1 MHKMKKKFG
10 YKETLFDLIL
20 SKFIDLIQFFLLLKN
35 NSKFSNQFKQQLNL
49 KSYLLFEEKKIFFK
63 TGHNRLN
70 WRVKSFYKEEPLMID
85 WLKEFNNKDIFLDI
99 GANVGTY
106 TIPAIS
112 KGAFAYAV
120 ELDLINSSVLFENL
134 YLNNFLKKCL
144 ILPFGVGKKNSIE
157 NIFYRDFSVGD
168 SFQSVTNEQKI
179 PTILKNK
186 FSSKQIIFSLDSIF
200 EIFNLKKPNK
210 IKIDVDGNEMI
221 VFEGGKK
228 IIKNAKEIYLE
239 NNGTKNDKKIFNFLL
254 KNGFKIYEQLKAKN
268 SVESV
273 NTINFLFKK

>member
-49 KSYLLFEEKKIFFK
+49 QSYLLFEENKIFFK

>member
-49 KSYLLFEEKKIFFK
+49 KSYLLFKEKKIFFK

>member
-1 MHKMKKKFG
+1 M
-10 YKETLFDLIL
+10 
-20 SKFIDLIQFFLLLKN
+20 LLKN